1 MSWIVKLYET
11 YENCS
16 SQVSKQISEMV
27 TPLLPISHTTQNAQI
42 QVTVDEDGNFFHGEV
57 VDKDNTVTI
66 IPCTE
71 DSSSRSG
78 KSPVCHPLC
87 DKLQYLAGDYSK
99 FGGEKGDN
107 FYRDY
112 ITQLSEWCDSIYANR
127 KVKLILKY
135 LKKGTLIEDLVRAKI
150 LYCDEFG
157 KLMDKWQGDKDNKP
171 SIFKACPGNQRDA
184 FVRFRIVIPGDMVPD
199 LWKDR
204 QVQDDYV
211 QYYLHQLKEEDMCYA
226 TGKIIPTSEK
236 HSSKIRNSAD
246 KAKLISSNDT
256 SGFTFKGRFTDKSQV
271 VAIGYDVSQKA
282 HNALKWL
289 IEKQGYY
296 YDGKVILA
304 WGTQN
309 QTIPSIAG
317 DSDELISGLN
327 QEDEMGD
334 LTDEGFASRLNQAI
348 AGYKQDLNHSS
359 EVVIIALDAATTGR
373 LAITFYREM
382 KGDQFLERI
391 ESWHKK
397 CCWKHTYK
405 IIGKE
410 KKHITFI
417 GAPAPK
423 DIVLT
428 AYGNKVNEKLKKAA
442 IERLL
447 PCIVDGAALPRD
459 LVDSVVRRA
468 CNPTSMESWEWE
480 KALSIACALYRKNY
494 KKEELNMALDESIT
508 DRSYLFGRM
517 LAVADQIENLA
528 YDKWGERTTNAMR
541 YMNVFSQKPFKT
553 WLIIAKNLVPYQE
566 KLGIKGKG
574 YSDLLNEMGAKM
586 DFDDYQSDKPLD
598 GLFLLGYYCQK
609 QDFREKAKAKTKN
622 AISTEGILKAANDK

>member
-1 MSWIVKLYET
+1 MSWIIKLYET
-11 YENCS
+11 YGNCS
-16 SQVSKQISEMV
+16 DQASKQIFE
-27 TPLLPISHTTQNAQI
+27 TEAFLLPICHTTQNAQI
-42 QVTVDEDGNFFHGEV
+42 QVTIDEDGNFFHGEV
-57 VDKDNTVTI
+57 VEKDNAVTV

-71 DSSSRSG
+71 DSASRSG

-99 FGGEKGDN
+99 YGGAKGDN

-112 ITQLSEWCDSIYANR
+112 IVQLSEWCDSAYSNK

-135 LKKGTLIEDLVRAKI
+135 LKKGTLIEDLIRSKV
-150 LYCDEFG
+150 LFCDEQG
-157 KLMDKWQGDKDNKP
+157 KLMEKWQGEKDNKP
-171 SIFKACPGNQRDA
+171 SIFKVCQGSQSDA
-184 FVRFRIVIPGDMVPD
+184 FIRFRVVIPGDLAPD

-204 QVQDDYV
+204 QVQDDYI
-211 QYYLHQLKEEDMCYA
+211 QYYLHQLKEGGLCYA
-226 TGKIIPTSEK
+226 TGKVIPISEK

-246 KAKLISSNDT
+246 KAKLISANDN
-256 SGFTFKGRFTDKSQV
+256 SGFTYRGRFTDKGQV
-271 VAIGYDVSQKA
+271 VAVGYDVSQKA

-289 IEKQGYY
+289 VEKQGYY

-309 QTIPSIAG
+309 QTIPSIVG

-327 QEDEMGD
+327 QEDEIGD
-334 LTDEGFASRLNQAI
+334 LTDEGFANRLNRAI

-373 LAITFYREM
+373 MAITFYREM
-382 KGDQFLERI
+382 NGDQFLKRI
-391 ESWHKK
+391 ENWHKK
-397 CCWKHTYK
+397 CSWKHTYK
-405 IIGKE
+405 LIGKE
-410 KKHITFI
+410 KKRITFV

-423 DIVLT
+423 DIVLA
-428 AYGNKVNEKLKKAA
+428 AYGNKVNDKLKKAA

-447 PCIVDGAALPRD
+447 PCIVDGTALPRD

-468 CNPTSMESWEWE
+468 CNPVSMESWEWE
-480 KALSIACALYRKNY
+480 KTLSIACALYRKNY

-508 DRSYLFGRM
+508 DRSYLYGRM
-517 LAVADQIENLA
+517 LAVADQIENSA

-553 WLIIAKNLVPYQE
+553 WPVIARNLEPYQE
-566 KLGIKGKG
+566 KLGLKGKG
-574 YSDLLNEMGAKM
+574 YSDLLNEIGAKM
-586 DFDDYQSDKPLD
+586 GFNDYQSDKPLD

-609 QDFREKAKAKTKN
+609 QDFKDKAKARK
-622 AISTEGILKAANDK
+622 AASTEGNFKVENDK